1 MSATYILRMPPVFMM
16 RQEILQKDS
25 EKWNRIKSLTCKFC
39 LDEPFSYLEKP
50 LYNMQPST
58 IRPKK
63 DADDESVNSEVGYD
77 YNDSYGPSDN
87 DEYNQE
93 EIAEEEDNP

>member
-1 MSATYILRMPPVFMM
+1 
-16 RQEILQKDS
+16 
-25 EKWNRIKSLTCKFC
+25 
-39 LDEPFSYLEKP
+39 
-50 LYNMQPST
+50 MQPST